1 MIVIVVNNKPVTQGD
16 KVMLFEDYND
26 AVLWYNLK
34 EESSNTLEEWQA
46 LGVKFLID
54 DEGAEYRP

>member
-1 MIVIVVNNKPVTQGD
+1 MIVIVVNDKPVTQGD